1 MASFSLS
8 RSAIARSRVLFSSPA
23 SASAASQSR
32 LVGRFASFIVIGC
45 VGFDGG
51 QGGRGRRHSGN
62 RGGSGKKR
70 FTERELLARR
80 RKKQG
85 RAMRSLRALAKHDTY
100 MGITVGENEGLER
113 PKDLYDG
120 TPEAFR
126 DYWSYANEFRAEMK
140 NREKALKRAIY
151 GEKER
156 NPDVRVVD
164 ERGRAHGRGTRK
176 TSVASVWAWEDAE
189 NAGQF
194 TVNGRPVSEF
204 FNSTKDIDHAIE
216 PLVETAMGLEV
227 QVDCHVHGGGKS
239 GQSGAV
245 RMGVARA
252 LLHLDPTLRSQLKAG
267 GFLTRDARYKERKV
281 PGQPK
286 ARKKFQWTK
295 R

>member
-1 MASFSLS
+1 MTGVAVTQATGAVAGRRDL
-8 RSAIARSRVLFSSPA
+8 RSASCWRE
-23 SASAASQSR
+23 
-32 LVGRFASFIVIGC
+32 GEK
-45 VGFDGG
+45 
-51 QGGRGRRHSGN
+51 N
-62 RGGSGKKR
+62 RAVCDA
-70 FTERELLARR
+70 L
-80 RKKQG
+80 
-85 RAMRSLRALAKHDTY
+85 LRALAKHDTY

-164 ERGRAHGRGTRK
+164 ERGRAHGRTRK

-245 RMGVARA
+245 RMGVASGAAAPRSNFALAAQGGWISHQRCQVQRTKGARA
-252 LLHLDPTLRSQLKAG
+252 AQSTQ
-267 GFLTRDARYKERKV
+267 KV
-281 PGQPK
+281 PVDKSDEERQAALSYAFACRIYVL
-286 ARKKFQWTK
+286 ARNAFSLTCLSKY